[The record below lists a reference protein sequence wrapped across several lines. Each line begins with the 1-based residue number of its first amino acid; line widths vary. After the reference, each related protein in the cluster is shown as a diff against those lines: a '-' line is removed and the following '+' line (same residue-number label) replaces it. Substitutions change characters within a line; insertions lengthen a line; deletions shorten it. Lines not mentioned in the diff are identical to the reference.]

1 MTIIIKSLISEDWF
15 HSLNVIL
22 CLGANIFPKEISLIL
37 SVSTFNKDNF
47 NSKVEF
53 SAPIYDLQAILKNYT
68 CLEEQ
73 SEIYLF

>member
-22 CLGANIFPKEISLIL
+22 RLGANIFPKEISLIL
-37 SVSTFNKDNF
+37 SVSIFNKDNF

-53 SAPIYDLQAILKNYT
+53 SVPIYDLQAILKNYT